1 VTTPKSPKNRK
12 SSTRARP
19 RRVAVSA
26 ARAAVPSS
34 VPAVSAVPSTVPALS
49 AMPPAVPAASAVPP
63 TVPALSAA
71 AEAVGVT
78 AAMAATAGPR
88 MDDASTVICVQLEP
102 SLEIKDAEGVH
113 RLLLAAL
120 GDGRAVTVD
129 IGRVH
134 AVDTAGAQLLLA
146 FQGEASRRGVSV
158 EFRGESAPLTHTLA
172 VLGLRDK
179 FLFAVSHG

>member
-19 RRVAVSA
+19 KRVAVSA
-26 ARAAVPSS
+26 ARGAAPSS
-34 VPAVSAVPSTVPALS
+34 VPAVSAVPSAVPAVSAVTSTVPALS
-49 AMPPAVPAASAVPP
+49 AVTP
-63 TVPALSAA
+63 TVSALSAA
-71 AEAVGVT
+71 AEAVGV
-78 AAMAATAGPR
+78 AAVTATAGPQ
-88 MDDASTVICVQLEP
+88 MDDPSSGICVQLEP

-129 IGRVH
+129 VGRVH

-172 VLGLRDK
+172 VLGLHNK
-179 FLFAVSHG
+179 FLFAVPHG